1 MSLAS
6 IIHPPQLTTQD
17 KVWLGAI
24 ALGSAALYLM
34 RYNHA
39 AEITYSNAPEPV
51 PYGEEE
57 QTPTLSSS
65 VCWLNGKVVSEHE
78 YAACRRNA
86 KAMNRL

>member
-6 IIHPPQLTTQD
+6 IIHPSQLTTQD

-34 RYNHA
+34 RYNRA
-39 AEITYSNAPEPV
+39 AEITYNNAPEPV

-65 VCWLNGKVVSEHE
+65 VCWLNGKVVPEHK